1 MKQEILEELA
11 KRPGVA
17 SEIVE
22 SLYEDAIQ
30 DIQEF
35 CNLKEVN
42 IKHKSTI
49 KDLIMFRYNTLGT
62 EGIKSESY
70 PSVSYTYERDIPA
83 RIKTKLRSFRRL
95 SYELDD

>member
-1 MKQEILEELA
+1 M
-11 KRPGVA
+11 
-17 SEIVE
+17 E

-42 IKHKSTI
+42 QKQKSTI

-70 PSVSYTYERDIPA
+70 PSVSYAYERDIPA

-95 SYELDD
+95 SYELND

>member
-1 MKQEILEELA
+1 M
-11 KRPGVA
+11 
-17 SEIVE
+17 E

-42 IKHKSTI
+42 QKHKSTI

-70 PSVSYTYERDIPA
+70 PSVSYPYERDIPA

-95 SYELDD
+95 SYEFDD